1 MSLQPDSVGIYLREI
16 AKYPMLTPE
25 QEITLARQVQQMIIV
40 QQHQQVL
47 EERVH
52 CKLTLLQL
60 AADIGKSE
68 AEVSQ
73 IMRLGQKAKEK
84 MIAANLRLVVA
95 IAKKHRWSHLE
106 FLDLVQEG
114 SIGLQK
120 AVERFDPNRGYK
132 FSTCAY
138 WWIRQEITKA
148 IANKSTTI
156 RTPSHMKDRLIKLK
170 KVQRDLTR
178 MLGRYPMIAEI
189 AEFAELRP
197 DQVRECL
204 VAFRQPLSLDRPMGQ
219 EDEVDF
225 FDILPMD
232 STSPDEYLDEG
243 FLRQDLANSLITLK
257 PLQRQVLMF
266 YFGLGSV
273 DKLTKK
279 QIAQKLN
286 IKESKVRSVQ
296 TQAIKVLHRKQPQ
309 MREYLT

>member
-1 MSLQPDSVGIYLREI
+1 MTLQPDSVGIYLREI
-16 AKYPMLTPE
+16 SKYPMLTPE
-25 QEITLARQVQQMIIV
+25 QEIILARQVQQMMVIN
-40 QQHQQVL
+40 QYKEAL
-47 EERVH
+47 ELQLH
-52 CKLTLLQL
+52 YQPALSQL
-60 AADIGKSE
+60 AADLGKSE

-73 IMRLGQKAKEK
+73 ILRLGQQAKEK

-156 RTPSHMKDRLIKLK
+156 RLPSHMNDRLVKLK
-170 KVQRDLTR
+170 KVQRDLAR
-178 MLGRYPMIAEI
+178 MLGRYPTIAEI
-189 AEFAELRP
+189 AEFAQLRP

-204 VAFRQPLSLDRPMGQ
+204 IAFRQPLSLDRPMGQ

-225 FDILPMD
+225 WEILSAD

-243 FLRQDLANSLITLK
+243 FLKQDLANCLITLK
-257 PLQRQVLMF
+257 PMQRQVLMF
-266 YFGLGSV
+266 RFGLGNV
-273 DKLTKK
+273 GKLTTK
-279 QIAQKLN
+279 QIAQRLN
-286 IKESKVRSVQ
+286 IKQSKVKTVQ
-296 TQAIKVLHRKQPQ
+296 NRALKLLHSQQQQ
-309 MREYLT
+309 MQEYLV

>member
-16 AKYPMLTPE
+16 SKYPMLTPE
-25 QEITLARQVQQMIIV
+25 QEITLARQVQQMMVIN
-40 QQHQQVL
+40 QHKEAL
-47 EERVH
+47 ELRLHHQPALSE
-52 CKLTLLQL
+52 L
-60 AADIGKSE
+60 AADLGKSE
-68 AEVSQ
+68 TEVSQ
-73 IMRLGQKAKEK
+73 ILRLGQKAKEK

-120 AVERFDPNRGYK
+120 AVEKFDPNRGYK

-156 RTPSHMKDRLIKLK
+156 RTPSQMKDRLIKLK

-178 MLGRYPMIAEI
+178 MLGRYPTIAEI
-189 AEFAELRP
+189 AETVELQP
-197 DQVRECL
+197 MQVRECL
-204 VAFRQPLSLDRPMGQ
+204 IAFRQPLSLDRPMGQ
-219 EDEVDF
+219 EDEVNF
-225 FDILPMD
+225 LEILPAD

-243 FLRQDLANSLITLK
+243 FLRQELANSLITLK
-257 PLQRQVLMF
+257 PIQKQVLMF
-266 YFGLGSV
+266 RFGLGSV
-273 DKLTKK
+273 DKLTTK

-286 IKESKVRSVQ
+286 IKESKVRTAQ
-296 TQAIKVLHRKQPQ
+296 NRAIKVLHGSQSQ
-309 MREYLT
+309 MREYLV

>member
-1 MSLQPDSVGIYLREI
+1 MRIATCELRI
-16 AKYPMLTPE
+16 GMTPE

-60 AADIGKSE
+60 AADMGKSE

-73 IMRLGQKAKEK
+73 ILRLGKKAKEK

-120 AVERFDPNRGYK
+120 AVEKFDPNRGYR

-138 WWIRQEITKA
+138 WWIRQEIMKA

-178 MLGRYPMIAEI
+178 ILGRYSTIAEI
-189 AEFAELRP
+189 AAFAELRP

-204 VAFRQPLSLDRPMGQ
+204 IAFRQPLSLDRPMGQ

-225 FDILPMD
+225 LEILPAD
-232 STSPDEYLDEG
+232 IASPDEYLDEG
-243 FLRQDLANSLITLK
+243 FLRQELANSLITLK
-257 PLQRQVLMF
+257 PMQRQVLMF
-266 YFGLGSV
+266 RFGLGSV
-273 DKLTKK
+273 DKLTTK
-279 QIAQKLN
+279 QIAQRLN
-286 IKESKVRSVQ
+286 IKESKVKTVQ
-296 TQAIKVLHRKQPQ
+296 NRAIKVLHGSQPQ
-309 MREYLT
+309 MREYLA